1 MRPTLVCQG
10 MQENTERVFS
20 FGRTSHLPK
29 PNQYVKML
37 TGEYK
42 DFAFDETRA
51 PNYRGKWRE
60 NIFKTNENTPMD
72 LEIGTGNGFHFGHYA
87 STNKDR
93 CLVGIELK
101 FKPLIQS
108 IRRPLKAGL
117 KNARIV
123 RFDAK
128 EIEKLFDNNEL
139 NNVIIHFPDPWEL
152 GPRWK
157 HRLISD
163 VFLKK
168 IYSMQRSGGFLEFKT
183 DSPNYFR
190 WALERIV
197 RSEYEIDCVT
207 THLHKSSLISDNFV
221 TAFEDIFMRKGL
233 PIHYLKVFKN

>member
-1 MRPTLVCQG
+1 MSRR
-10 MQENTERVFS
+10 MQETEPRVFS
-20 FGRTSHLPK
+20 FGRTHKLPK

-37 TGEYK
+37 TGEYSE
-42 DFAFDETRA
+42 FAFDETRA
-51 PNYRGKWRE
+51 PEHKGNWRK
-60 NIFKTNENTPMD
+60 NIFSSDENHPID

-87 STNKDR
+87 SKFPNR
-93 CLVGIELK
+93 NLIGIELK

-108 IRRPLKAGL
+108 IRRPVKAGL

-128 EIEKLFDNNEL
+128 EIEKLFSQNEL

-163 VFLKK
+163 EFLKTV
-168 IYSMQRSGGFLEFKT
+168 YGMQRPGSFIEFKT
-183 DSPNYFR
+183 DSANYFR
-190 WALERIV
+190 WALERFL
-197 RSEYEIDCVT
+197 RSQYEIDCVT
-207 THLHKSSLISDNFV
+207 THLHRSGLVPDNFV

-233 PIHYLKVFKN
+233 PIHYLKAYKN

>member
-1 MRPTLVCQG
+1 MSRR
-10 MQENTERVFS
+10 MQETDTRVFS

-37 TGEYK
+37 VGEYK
-42 DFAFDETRA
+42 DFAFDESRA
-51 PNYRGKWRE
+51 PQFRGHWRKE
-60 NIFKTNENTPMD
+60 VFKTDENSPVD

-87 STNKDR
+87 NKNPNR
-93 CLVGIELK
+93 FLVGIELK

-108 IRRPLKAGL
+108 IRRPLRAGL

-128 EIEKLFDNNEL
+128 EIEKLFAAGEL

-152 GPRWK
+152 GPQWK

-163 VFLKK
+163 EFLEK
-168 IYSMQRSGGFLEFKT
+168 IFSMQRSGSYLEFKT

-190 WALERIV
+190 WALERFL
-197 RSEYEIDCVT
+197 RSRYDVECVT
-207 THLHKSSLISDNFV
+207 THLHKSLLVPENFV
-221 TAFEDIFMRKGL
+221 TAFEDIFIRKGL
-233 PIHYLKVFKN
+233 QIHYLKAFKR